1 MTVPIETET
10 EIRRLYYGEHWP
22 VGTIVSQLRVHEDV
36 VKRVTGLLDRGPQSL
51 REPRP
56 MLIEPYTGFIAETLA
71 QYPRL
76 CASRMFD
83 MIRARGYTG
92 GDRGVRR
99 YVAEVRPQPKSEAFL
114 RLDPLIA
121 EQAQI
126 DWAHVGQIAVPGGV
140 RALWVFVMVLA
151 WSRAMWAELVVDL
164 TAHSLLRS
172 LVRATSFFGG
182 TTRRWLFDNP
192 KIVVLGRHGDAV
204 RFHPLL
210 LDLAGRY
217 RTQLRLCAVRKA
229 NQKGRVE
236 RAIRYLRDRFFA
248 GRVIHAV
255 APGNQ
260 ELLSFIDEIA
270 HRRPHPTLPG
280 RTVGEC
286 FLEERGRLL
295 PVPDPLPPTD
305 LVEPVNVDKTAFVR
319 FDTNRY
325 SVPPAHASST
335 LMLVADDRRVRL
347 VDGTTAVAEHARCFG
362 RRQILEHNEHRTEL
376 LAQKR
381 GARETKG
388 KDRLRGAAPE
398 IDTLYERWVEIGR
411 NIGFMT
417 ARSLKLLELYG
428 DDVFRAAVIDVVAR
442 GSHDPG
448 AIAVVCEQ
456 MRVRASRPVP
466 IPVALGDHVTDRDVV
481 PHDLEQYD
489 VRPRRD

>member
-1 MTVPIETET
+1 MA
-10 EIRRLYYGEHWP
+10 RWHALAGEP
-22 VGTIVSQLRVHEDV
+22 ENATLLAALLCQLEESFAD
-36 VKRVTGLLDRGPQSL
+36 S
-51 REPRP
+51 
-56 MLIEPYTGFIAETLA
+56 
-71 QYPRL
+71 
-76 CASRMFD
+76 
-83 MIRARGYTG
+83 
-92 GDRGVRR
+92 
-99 YVAEVRPQPKSEAFL
+99 
-114 RLDPLIA
+114 PLIA
-121 EQAQI
+121 
-126 DWAHVGQIAVPGGV
+126 
-140 RALWVFVMVLA
+140 VML
-151 WSRAMWAELVVDL
+151 D
-164 TAHSLLRS
+164 
-172 LVRATSFFGG
+172 
-182 TTRRWLFDNP
+182 P

-204 RFHPLL
+204 RFNPLL

-217 RTQLRLCAVRKA
+217 HTQVRLCAVRKA

-248 GRVIHAV
+248 GRVLHAV
-255 APGNQ
+255 EPGNQ
-260 ELLSFIDEIA
+260 ELLTFIDEIA
-270 HRRPHPTLPG
+270 HRRAHPTLPG
-280 RTVGEC
+280 RTVGDC
-286 FLEERGRLL
+286 LAEERGRLL
-295 PVPDPLPPTD
+295 PLPDPLPPTD

-319 FDTNRY
+319 FDTNHY
-325 SVPPAHASST
+325 SVPPAHASSM

-362 RRQILEHNEHRTEL
+362 RRQIVERDEHRSEL

-411 NIGFMT
+411 NVGFMT

-428 DDVFRAAVIDVVAR
+428 DEVFRAAVVEVVAR

-456 MRVRASRPVP
+456 LRVRTNRPVP
-466 IPVALGDHVTDRDVV
+466 IPVTLGDHVSDRDVV